1 MKQKMVLML
10 SFIMT
15 ILFAYFIA
23 YMKLKKI
30 GLGVILLDYLFLP
43 ISIFLVVDGIMS
55 IIKDDRYFL
64 TRTIRVAIG
73 TNIFIIHLYVLFF
86 V

>member
-23 YMKLKKI
+23 YIKLKKI

>member
-1 MKQKMVLML
+1 MRTQVIREKTV
-10 SFIMT
+10 
-15 ILFAYFIA
+15 
-23 YMKLKKI
+23 
-30 GLGVILLDYLFLP
+30 GVILLDYLFLP